1 MYLFGIIG
9 GKYQELLS
17 EFQARLAKFIE
28 TPGYTSFASWRA
40 ARLRGVPDNAP
51 YRFVDG
57 GFLELFLDM
66 SETMQEEVCEGLGP
80 SVEHMR
86 NLVEEMRRLH

>member
-1 MYLFGIIG
+1 M
-9 GKYQELLS
+9 
-17 EFQARLAKFIE
+17 
-28 TPGYTSFASWRA
+28 
-40 ARLRGVPDNAP
+40 PDNAP